1 MSSKCCLNLLS
12 QKVIILQGGKRPQ
25 LSTKYSKLKKKFG
38 RKPSDD
44 VSLLSDEE
52 LRSREIKRS
61 KKAGGV
67 FSKRHKW
74 RNLPIAGSKKSVNF
88 SDHSEKSESDIVD
101 DVFDAAE
108 ESSATCQKP
117 EVTHW
122 GSFSAS
128 DSQITSFSET
138 LARLRGE
145 NSTTNSTETSLIKTG
160 SQSSVRRAKSLDPKT
175 RTKGQTASA
184 TASVTEVVET
194 PDEMTNILSGS
205 TSDIVSSVRQETHII
220 VALHDLS

>member
-1 MSSKCCLNLLS
+1 M
-12 QKVIILQGGKRPQ
+12 
-25 LSTKYSKLKKKFG
+25 KKKFG

-74 RNLPIAGSKKSVNF
+74 RNLPVAGSKKSVNF

-101 DVFDAAE
+101 DVFDAAV
-108 ESSATCQKP
+108 ESSTTCQKP

-138 LARLRGE
+138 LARIRGE
-145 NSTTNSTETSLIKTG
+145 NSTTDSTETPLIKTG
-160 SQSSVRRAKSLDPKT
+160 NQTPVRRAKSLDPKT
-175 RTKGQTASA
+175 RAKGQTASA

-205 TSDIVSSVRQETHII
+205 TSDIVSSV
-220 VALHDLS
+220 